1 MGARAV
7 TLRADLRVRRDA
19 FALQVAFEVRAG
31 ETLVVLGPNGSG
43 KTTLLRALAGL
54 VPLEAGRV
62 SLDEEAL
69 DDASAGT
76 HVPAERRSIGVVFQ
90 DYLLFPH
97 LSVVENVAFGPRC
110 RGATRAAALAGATA
124 WLERLDLATMG
135 DRLPGTL
142 SGGQAQRVA
151 LARALV
157 TNPRLLLLDEPLSA
171 LDVTTRAEIR
181 GTLRREL
188 ERHDGVRIVVTHDP
202 LEAVTLADR
211 LLILEAGHV
220 VQQGTP
226 DDVTARPRSRYAA
239 DLAGVNLLRGRAD
252 GDRIALDDGG
262 HLVVPDAGSGAVFAV
277 IHPRAVT
284 LHPERPA
291 GTARNVWPGSVVEID
306 VEGPRVRVRVAGEC
320 PLVAEITP
328 GALAELGLA
337 VDRPVWMA
345 VKATEISVYPA

>member
-1 MGARAV
+1 M
-7 TLRADLRVRRDA
+7 TLRADVQVRRDA
-19 FALQVAFEVRAG
+19 FALRVAFEVRAG

-43 KTTLLRALAGL
+43 KTTLLRAMAGL
-54 VPLEAGRV
+54 VPLQAGSV
-62 SLDEEAL
+62 SLDDEVL
-69 DDASAGT
+69 DDVETGR

-97 LSVVENVAFGPRC
+97 LSVRENVAFGPRC
-110 RGATRAAALAGATA
+110 RGASRAAATASADA
-124 WLERLDLATMG
+124 WLERLGLAAAG
-135 DRLPGTL
+135 DRVPTTL

-171 LDVTTRAEIR
+171 LDVTTRAQIR
-181 GTLRREL
+181 GDLRREL
-188 ERHDGVRIVVTHDP
+188 SRHTGVRVVVTHDP
-202 LEAVTLADR
+202 LEAAALADH
-211 LLILEAGHV
+211 LLILEEGRV

-252 GDRIALDDGG
+252 GEHIVLEHGG
-262 HLVVPDAGSGAVFAV
+262 QLVVPEAGSGPVFAV

-291 GTARNVWPGSVVEID
+291 GTARNVWAGRVAEID
-306 VEGPRVRVRVAGEC
+306 VEGRRVRVRVAGEC
-320 PLVAEITP
+320 PLVAEITS
-328 GALAELGLA
+328 GALSELHLA
-337 VDRPVWMA
+337 VDRSVWMA